1 LAPKSE
7 KIDIL
12 PSKIDTPLEL
22 TKKKL
27 VTYVKSGVEYD
38 TAIENMI
45 GAAVS
50 ANFGFLEK

>member
-1 LAPKSE
+1 LASKSE

-12 PSKIDTPLEL
+12 PSKIDIPLVL
-22 TKKKL
+22 KKKM